1 MVEVPVKMYVQS
13 LAKNA
18 KNTARQFSQL
28 PNKVRS
34 QALLAM
40 MDKLSDCQQSIIE
53 ANRQDLDAV
62 SKEIEPGA
70 YRQALDRVRIPEDT
84 IDSMIKDLQQLHDQ
98 PDPLGEITRLWC
110 TSEGMQVSRVR
121 VPLGVLA
128 VISDMGP
135 RITVQSLAI
144 CVKTGN
150 VCIYRGGTEWF
161 HTNML
166 ISEALREAAEG
177 AGVPSGALTFVD
189 RSEPEA
195 ALELVRLT
203 KWVDAVI
210 PRGKG
215 GLRKGIMEQ
224 ARVPVIGYDGGVS
237 HMYIDEA
244 ADIPL
249 GQTLAVNAKIQDSS
263 ASNSVDTVL
272 VHKNVARHLLP
283 GLLRRC
289 LEEFKVEIRGCPKTI
304 SMMGLMAM
312 SGHLGIKEAQEQDWG
327 QKHQSMVM
335 SIKIVKDLDEALE
348 HIALAGPGHTASIV
362 TRDYDAAMRFT
373 REVAASAVLVNA
385 STRVHSGE
393 QFELGAE
400 IGMNDTPF
408 HARGPLT
415 LNTLTSEKYV
425 VFGSGH
431 LQHPHP
437 VPEAYQDAMMM
448 SPRF

>member
-1 MVEVPVKMYVQS
+1 MVEVPVKMYVQT

-18 KNTARQFSQL
+18 KKTAGPFSQL

-40 MDKLSDCQQSIIE
+40 IDKLSDCKQLIIE
-53 ANRQDLDAV
+53 ANRQDLEAV
-62 SKEIEPGA
+62 SKELEPGA
-70 YRQALDRVRIPEDT
+70 YRQALDRIRVTEEN
-84 IDSMIKDLQQLHDQ
+84 IDSMMQDLQGLHDQ

-135 RITVQSLAI
+135 SITVQSFAI
-144 CVKTGN
+144 CLKTGN
-150 VCIYRGGTEWF
+150 VCIFRGGTEWF
-161 HTNML
+161 HTNVFV
-166 ISEALREAAEG
+166 SQALREAAEEV
-177 AGVPSGALTFVD
+177 GVPSGALTFVD

-215 GLRKGIMEQ
+215 GLRKGIMDQ

-249 GQTLAVNAKIQDSS
+249 GQTLAVNAKIQDST

-272 VHKNVARHLLP
+272 IHKNVARHLLP

-289 LEEFKVEIRGCPKTI
+289 LEEFKVEIRGCPKTV
-304 SMMGLMAM
+304 SMMGIMEM
-312 SGHLGIKEAQEQDWG
+312 SGHLGIKEANDQDWG

-348 HIALAGPGHTASIV
+348 HIAQAGPGHTASIV

-393 QFELGAE
+393 QFELGAQ
-400 IGMNDTPF
+400 IGMNVTPF

-425 VFGSGH
+425 VFGAGH

-437 VPEAYQDAMMM
+437 VPQAYEDAMMM

>member
-18 KNTARQFSQL
+18 KKTAGPFSQL

-40 MDKLSDCQQSIIE
+40 IDKLSHCKQPILE

-62 SKEIEPGA
+62 SKELDRRD
-70 YRQALDRVRIPEDT
+70 YRQVLDRVRVTEQT
-84 IDSMIKDLQQLHDQ
+84 IDSIIKDLQQLHDQ
-98 PDPLGEITRLWC
+98 PDPLGETTRLWS

-135 RITVQSLAI
+135 RITVQSFAI
-144 CVKTGN
+144 CLKTGN

-161 HTNML
+161 HTNVS
-166 ISEALREAAEG
+166 ICQALREAAEEV
-177 AGVPSGALTFVD
+177 GVPSGALTFVD

-215 GLRKGIMEQ
+215 SLRKGIMDH

-237 HMYIDEA
+237 HMYIDGD

-249 GQTLAVNAKIQDSS
+249 AQTLVVNAKIQDST
-263 ASNSVDTVL
+263 ASNAVDTVL
-272 VHKNVARHLLP
+272 IHKDVARHLLP

-289 LEEFKVEIRGCPKTI
+289 LEDFKVDIRGCPKTV
-304 SMMGLMAM
+304 SMMGIMAM
-312 SGHLGIKEAQEQDWG
+312 SGHLGIKEANEQDWG
-327 QKHQSMVM
+327 QKYQSMVM
-335 SIKIVKDLDEALE
+335 SIKIVNDFDEALE
-348 HIALAGPGHTASIV
+348 HIAQVGPSHTATIV

-373 REVAASAVLVNA
+373 REVGASAVLVNA

-400 IGMNDTPF
+400 IGMNVTPF

-437 VPEAYQDAMMM
+437 VPQAYEDAMMM